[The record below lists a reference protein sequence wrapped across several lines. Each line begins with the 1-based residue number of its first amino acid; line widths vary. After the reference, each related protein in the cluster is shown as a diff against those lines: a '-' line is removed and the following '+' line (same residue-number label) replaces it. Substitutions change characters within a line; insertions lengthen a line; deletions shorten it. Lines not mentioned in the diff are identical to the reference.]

1 MTNSPNRESSLSVQT
16 GDMSLALLSQQASMM
31 RQEHN
36 AVLAPWD
43 AMQLNAQHYADLL
56 QRLMPASINN
66 RLLNQS
72 LQEFPASRH
81 QNALFEVLNMS
92 LRTNMARLPSHYV
105 NISRLTDTL
114 LFQRARFLSS
124 LNNNQRMP
132 QWGQL
137 QEAQCIFHSSNAFG
151 LQHVQRQQQHH
162 AYQFRSHHDPI
173 TLGDMLYQGRGPLLK
188 QQHQSTPLTLSAA
201 SNAPLE
207 PPRVEESSLAAS
219 ICLPT
224 KLTKIRNRN
233 DLNSVAVASGKRG
246 MLEPFPEKLHRLLT
260 EVEAAGHSD
269 VISFVQDG
277 KAFSIHKPDK
287 FFLEI
292 VPAYFQQSHLSSF
305 KRQLNLYGFE
315 LIARGPSRGAYFH
328 ASFEKDRAEL
338 CRHIRRRD
346 VKFETH
352 PKSSQLN
359 TKAPNFYTSLPPI
372 TRKSDKTVQETS
384 GSLGTPVNAEEA
396 DT

>member
-1 MTNSPNRESSLSVQT
+1 MVRV
-16 GDMSLALLSQQASMM
+16 
-31 RQEHN
+31 
-36 AVLAPWD
+36 
-43 AMQLNAQHYADLL
+43 
-56 QRLMPASINN
+56 
-66 RLLNQS
+66 
-72 LQEFPASRH
+72 
-81 QNALFEVLNMS
+81 
-92 LRTNMARLPSHYV
+92 PSHYV
-105 NISRLTDTL
+105 NIPGLTDTTL
-114 LFQRARFLSS
+114 LSQRAGFLSS
-124 LNNNQRMP
+124 LANNQRMP

-137 QEAQCIFHSSNAFG
+137 QEAQCIFRSSNAFG
-151 LQHVQRQQQHH
+151 SQHVQQQHQRH
-162 AYQFRSHHDPI
+162 HEYQFRSHHDPL
-173 TLGDMLYQGRGPLLK
+173 TLGDMLHQGRGILM
-188 QQHQSTPLTLSAA
+188 QRHESTPLTLSAA
-201 SNAPLE
+201 TTATLVPFRVDLSPL
-207 PPRVEESSLAAS
+207 VAS

-224 KLTKIRNRN
+224 KLKKN
-233 DLNSVAVASGKRG
+233 DLNYVAVASGKRG

-269 VISFVQDG
+269 VISFVQYG

-328 ASFEKDRAEL
+328 ASFQKDRAEL

-352 PKSSQLN
+352 PKSSQLI
-359 TKAPNFYTSLPPI
+359 TKAPHFYSLSPI
-372 TRKSDKTVQETS
+372 TRKSDKAVQETS
-384 GSLGTPVNAEEA
+384 GSLGTSVNADEV